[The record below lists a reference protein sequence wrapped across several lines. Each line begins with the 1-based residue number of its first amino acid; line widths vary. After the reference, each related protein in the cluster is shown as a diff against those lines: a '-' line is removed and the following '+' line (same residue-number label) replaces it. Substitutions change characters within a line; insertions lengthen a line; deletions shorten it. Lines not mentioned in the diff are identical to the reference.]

1 MRIIIVGGGEVGFY
15 LAQRLSLEKHELT
28 VIEMDIDKCEKIRNA
43 LDIMVIEG
51 NGASQEVLKEAGID
65 ETDMIIGASGAD
77 EINIFACMIA
87 AKYNVKLKAAR
98 VRSPEYYSSN
108 SIFKPGELGVDLFIH
123 PEEEV
128 AEEILRLLM
137 RATATEIIE
146 FEKGKMLVVGIKLDK
161 RCPYLN
167 KQLKEM
173 GTEELRKKFRVV
185 AILKNNK
192 TIIPTGEDYINNND
206 HLFVATRIEHLT
218 DLLKMTGKEEQRLD
232 KIMVLGGGKIGRS
245 VVRGLEKKNK
255 KVTLIEVNKEKS
267 RKVACEFEKTMV
279 VQADGTEIDLL
290 AKEGILEMDAFVAV
304 TSDDEKN
311 IISCLLARHLGI
323 QKTISLVNKIDYMP
337 LMPVIGIDST
347 VNVRL
352 STANAILRLIR
363 RGHILSVVSF
373 HGIEAEGIEFEIKEK
388 GKITD
393 KPLSKIKLPEGS
405 VIAFIVRD
413 GESFVPHGNSV
424 IKQGDRVIVF
434 ALPQAVPELER
445 KFS

>member
-15 LAQRLSLEKHELT
+15 LSQRLSLEGHELT
-28 VIEMDIDKCEKIRNA
+28 VIEMDGDKCERIRNA

-51 NGASQEVLKEAGID
+51 NGASQEVLRDAGI
-65 ETDMIIGASGAD
+65 EEADMIIGASGAD

-87 AKYNVKLKAAR
+87 AKFNVKLKAAR
-98 VRSPEYYSSN
+98 VRNPEYYSSN
-108 SIFKPGELGVDLFIH
+108 SVFKQSELGVDLFIH

-128 AEEILRLLM
+128 AEEILRLLL
-137 RATATEIIE
+137 RATATEIVE
-146 FEKGKMLVVGIKLDK
+146 FENGKMLVIGIKLDK
-161 RCPYLN
+161 SCPYIN
-167 KQLKEM
+167 MQLKEM
-173 GTEELRKKFRVV
+173 GNEELRKKFRVV
-185 AILKNNK
+185 AMLKNNK

-206 HLFVATRIEHLT
+206 HLFVATRADHLN
-218 DLLKMTGKEEQRLD
+218 DLLKMTGKDEQKLD

-245 VVRGLEKKNK
+245 VVHGLEKRNK
-255 KVTLIEVNKEKS
+255 KVTLIEVNREKS
-267 RKVACEFEKTMV
+267 RKVACEFKKAMV
-279 VQADGTEIDLL
+279 VQADGTEIDML

-304 TSDDEKN
+304 TSDDENN

-323 QKTISLVNKIDYMP
+323 QKTISLVNRIDYMP

-388 GKITD
+388 GKITG
-393 KPLSKIKLPEGS
+393 KPLSKLNLPEGT
-405 VIAFIVRD
+405 VIAFIVRG
-413 GESFVPHGNSV
+413 GESFVPHGNST
-424 IKQGDRVIVF
+424 IEPGDRVIIF
-434 ALPQAVPELER
+434 ALPDAVSELEH
-445 KFS
+445 KLS

>member
-1 MRIIIVGGGEVGFY
+1 
-15 LAQRLSLEKHELT
+15 
-28 VIEMDIDKCEKIRNA
+28 
-43 LDIMVIEG
+43 
-51 NGASQEVLKEAGID
+51 
-65 ETDMIIGASGAD
+65 
-77 EINIFACMIA
+77 
-87 AKYNVKLKAAR
+87 
-98 VRSPEYYSSN
+98 
-108 SIFKPGELGVDLFIH
+108 
-123 PEEEV
+123 
-128 AEEILRLLM
+128 
-137 RATATEIIE
+137 
-146 FEKGKMLVVGIKLDK
+146 
-161 RCPYLN
+161 
-167 KQLKEM
+167 
-173 GTEELRKKFRVV
+173 
-185 AILKNNK
+185 
-192 TIIPTGEDYINNND
+192 
-206 HLFVATRIEHLT
+206 
-218 DLLKMTGKEEQRLD
+218 
-232 KIMVLGGGKIGRS
+232 
-245 VVRGLEKKNK
+245 
-255 KVTLIEVNKEKS
+255 
-267 RKVACEFEKTMV
+267 MV

-405 VIAFIVRD
+405 VIAFIVRH